1 MPPATGTEAVTAP
14 GAPAAGPAPAASG
27 NSELDALYSQLPD
40 EMNPN
45 YWNGMAENAMTTE
58 DYSLAAQRAAD
69 LTKQYQENGIPLPS
83 GVVPFPGKLDMQT
96 QQQIRESKTKSSLEA
111 TSEQTLRA
119 DNVIRNYQPA
129 KQTLDQAAATLA
141 TTTTGQLED
150 TKAYLITALKS
161 LGLTD
166 DAEALDQA
174 VGVQKLNKAFSQ
186 ILFNGGLK
194 DKIGSQIAA
203 TELQMFS
210 RGFGDV
216 SLEPAANRFIVGTMR
231 GILDMD
237 RKRAQDWVD
246 EVGDAPMSRR
256 DIAAWEAKW
265 AEENPISDFVNQS
278 IANTPVKGELN
289 FSDPSSRA
297 KAKPGYKYV
306 LPDGRIAVYN
316 GSEFELGE

>member
-1 MPPATGTEAVTAP
+1 MPPATGSEGVVAP
-14 GAPAAGPAPAASG
+14 GETAAPAPPSSNEL
-27 NSELDALYSQLPD
+27 NSLYSQLPD
-40 EMNPN
+40 EQNPN
-45 YWNGMAENAMTTE
+45 YWTQMAQNAMTTE
-58 DYSLAAQRAAD
+58 DYTMASERAAE

-83 GVVPFPGKLDMQT
+83 GVVPFPGKLEMQT
-96 QQQIRESKTKSSLEA
+96 QTDIRKFKTESALKA
-111 TSEQTLRA
+111 TSEQTERA
-119 DNVIRNYQPA
+119 DNVIRNYQTT
-129 KQTLDQAAATLA
+129 KNTLDQAAATLA

-150 TKAYLITALKS
+150 TKAYLVTALNS
-161 LGLTD
+161 LGLSS
-166 DAEALDQA
+166 DAERLDQA
-174 VGVQKLNKAFSQ
+174 VGVQELNKIFSQ
-186 ILFNGGLK
+186 ILFSGGLK

-216 SLEPAANRFIVGTMR
+216 NLEPAVNRFIVGTMR

-237 RKRAQDWVD
+237 RKRAQDWIA
-246 EVGDAPMSRR
+246 EVGDAPMPRR
-256 DIAAWEAKW
+256 EIAAWEAKW

-316 GSEFELGE
+316 GSEFELEE